1 MKKLNSNLQAL
12 YTDLQQIVAPGSLL
26 CNEPLVAHTT
36 FKIGGPADIFV
47 TPQTM
52 SQLSQVMAAI
62 HQADVPLTVLGSG
75 SNVLVLDGGIR
86 GVVLSLSDMRE
97 TMAAIDGVMTVS
109 AGYMLKDASEF
120 AYAAGLTGME
130 FAIGIPGT
138 LGGAVFMNAG
148 AYGGEMCQVVSKV
161 RAVDMSGHVSEYT
174 ADELAFA
181 YRHSR
186 FHESHE
192 IIGEVDI
199 RLKEGDKDEIL
210 ALMEDLTQRR
220 QSKQPLEY
228 ASAGSTFKRPPGYFA
243 GTLIEQT
250 GLKGLAVGD
259 AEVSRKHAG
268 FVINKGQASAKDVLN
283 LIHSVQARVAEA
295 HGVNLE
301 TEVRIIG
308 EDAQN

>member
-1 MKKLNSNLQAL
+1 MKKINSNLQDL
-12 YTDLQQIVAPGSLL
+12 YTDLQHLVAPGSL
-26 CNEPLVAHTT
+26 CCDEPLSAHTT

-52 SQLSQVMAAI
+52 LQLSQVLAAI
-62 HQADVPLTVLGSG
+62 HKAGVPLTVLGSG

-97 TMAAIDGVMTVS
+97 TMAAIDGVLTIS

-120 AYAAGLTGME
+120 AYAAGLTGLE

-148 AYGGEMCQVVSKV
+148 AMVVNVSGSNKV
-161 RAVDMSGHVSEYT
+161 RAVDMAGQVREYS
-174 ADELAFA
+174 AEELAFA

-199 RLKEGDKDEIL
+199 RLKDGDKDEIL
-210 ALMEDLTQRR
+210 AHGRFYATRE
-220 QSKQPLEY
+220 SKQPLEY

-259 AEVSRKHAG
+259 AEVSQKHAG
-268 FVINKGQASAKDVLN
+268 FVINKGQASAEDVLN

-308 EDAQN
+308 EKAQK

>member
-1 MKKLNSNLQAL
+1 M
-12 YTDLQQIVAPGSLL
+12 
-26 CNEPLVAHTT
+26 
-36 FKIGGPADIFV
+36 
-47 TPQTM
+47 
-52 SQLSQVMAAI
+52 
-62 HQADVPLTVLGSG
+62 
-75 SNVLVLDGGIR
+75 LDGGIR

-97 TMAAIDGVMTVS
+97 TMAAIDGVLTIS

-120 AYAAGLTGME
+120 AYAAGLTGLD

-148 AYGGEMCQVVSKV
+148 AYGGEMCQVVTKV
-161 RAVDMSGHVSEYT
+161 RADDMAGQVREYS
-174 ADELAFA
+174 AEELAFA

-199 RLKEGDKDEIL
+199 RLKDGDKDEIL
-210 ALMEDLTQRR
+210 ALMEDFTQRR
-220 QSKQPLEY
+220 ESKQPLEY

-259 AEVSRKHAG
+259 AEVSQKHAG
-268 FVINKGQASAKDVLN
+268 FVINKGQASAEDVLN

-308 EDAQN
+308 EKAQK

>member
-1 MKKLNSNLQAL
+1 M
-12 YTDLQQIVAPGSLL
+12 
-26 CNEPLVAHTT
+26 
-36 FKIGGPADIFV
+36 
-47 TPQTM
+47 
-52 SQLSQVMAAI
+52 
-62 HQADVPLTVLGSG
+62 
-75 SNVLVLDGGIR
+75 
-86 GVVLSLSDMRE
+86 
-97 TMAAIDGVMTVS
+97 
-109 AGYMLKDASEF
+109 
-120 AYAAGLTGME
+120 
-130 FAIGIPGT
+130 
-138 LGGAVFMNAG
+138 
-148 AYGGEMCQVVSKV
+148 
-161 RAVDMSGHVSEYT
+161 
-174 ADELAFA
+174 
-181 YRHSR
+181 
-186 FHESHE
+186 
-192 IIGEVDI
+192 DI

>member
-26 CNEPLVAHTT
+26 CNEPLAAHTT

-210 ALMEDLTQRR
+210 ALMED
-220 QSKQPLEY
+220 
-228 ASAGSTFKRPPGYFA
+228 
-243 GTLIEQT
+243 
-250 GLKGLAVGD
+250 
-259 AEVSRKHAG
+259 
-268 FVINKGQASAKDVLN
+268 
-283 LIHSVQARVAEA
+283 
-295 HGVNLE
+295 
-301 TEVRIIG
+301 
-308 EDAQN
+308 